1 MSFFA
6 FMYQL
11 KINVRKFFYSN
22 KSIEPEY
29 QQTKYA
35 QEANADTKYHIKLKC
50 KMAAQEVKYIKHFS
64 HWPIAKA
71 IKIAEDSSLIYLNL
85 RRKKRV
91 ISDKQKQYN
100 ESNIKSTEKGNLA
113 NKVVEIKKRT

>member
-22 KSIEPEY
+22 HFIEPEDNKTRY
-29 QQTKYA
+29 V
-35 QEANADTKYHIKLKC
+35 QEANADSKYHLKLKC

-64 HWPIAKA
+64 HWPVAKA
-71 IKIAEDSSLIYLNL
+71 ILNEEESSLIYLDICRN
-85 RRKKRV
+85 KRV
-91 ISDKQKQYN
+91 IFDKQKRYY
-100 ESNIKSTEKGNLA
+100 ESKNKLVEKVELA
-113 NKVVEIKKRT
+113 NKVVEMKKRT

>member
-1 MSFFA
+1 MSFLA

-22 KSIEPEY
+22 KSIKPEY
-29 QQTKYA
+29 DKTKYG
-35 QEANADTKYHIKLKC
+35 QEANTDNKCNLKLKC

-71 IKIAEDSSLIYLNL
+71 INNAEDNSLIYLNTS
-85 RRKKRV
+85 RNKRS
-91 ISDKQKQYN
+91 IHDRQKNYN
-100 ESNIKSTEKGNLA
+100 ESHINPVDKVSLA

>member
-11 KINVRKFFYSN
+11 KINVRRFFYSN
-22 KSIEPEY
+22 KPIEPENHL
-29 QQTKYA
+29 TKYA
-35 QEANADTKYHIKLKC
+35 QEANADNKYHLKLKC

-71 IKIAEDSSLIYLNL
+71 IKSTEESSLIYLN
-85 RRKKRV
+85 
-91 ISDKQKQYN
+91 ISRNERNAPNQIGKYN
-100 ESNIKSTEKGNLA
+100 EIKLSSGEKVHIA
-113 NKVVEIKKRT
+113 NKVVDIKKRT

>member
-29 QQTKYA
+29 HKTKYA
-35 QEANADTKYHIKLKC
+35 QEANADNKYHLKLKC

-71 IKIAEDSSLIYLNL
+71 IKHAEESSLIYLNIS
-85 RRKKRV
+85 RNKRS
-91 ISDKQKQYN
+91 ISNQQKPYN
-100 ESNIKSTEKGNLA
+100 KSNIKSVEKVNID